1 MLIVHR
7 LLRTSV
13 AVRGTVGENK
23 EKRYCAW
30 NAFVGHAPKEPD
42 LQDAI
47 LDGSGLQ
54 SLSAQWAKM
63 SPEEQGVYK
72 EIALAKQAQLN
83 GQSDSGS
90 EDLHGVP
97 DASGDCPWSIGAGR
111 DCPLSADLAD
121 TPTYSAG
128 LQERVDEWTAPLNEP
143 LQHVQ
148 DWLHFFKKEKT
159 QNKQETKQKRT
170 ACRFREFLMTTVAA
184 TVLVLSRRGMPMLR
198 LCCPVFGLRFRD

>member
-1 MLIVHR
+1 
-7 LLRTSV
+7 
-13 AVRGTVGENK
+13 
-23 EKRYCAW
+23 
-30 NAFVGHAPKEPD
+30 
-42 LQDAI
+42 
-47 LDGSGLQ
+47 
-54 SLSAQWAKM
+54 M

-97 DASGDCPWSIGAGR
+97 DASGDCPWSLGAGR

-128 LQERVDEWTAPLNEP
+128 LQERVDEWTAPLNHP

-148 DWLHFFKKEKT
+148 DWLHLFKTKL
-159 QNKQETKQKRT
+159 QKQRT